1 MVLVRVYSTDEVV
14 AGNVKT
20 WVDPA
25 VSVAVPMVVVTVPTV
40 SSSTSELAEEERTD
54 NDCAVAGPG
63 AGQNVADA
71 LPEPLL
77 VCVLLVVVPDGYV
90 MVYCPEHWLKLA
102 KGTKAQSAK
111 TSVKSFF
118 MLNERC

>member
-1 MVLVRVYSTDEVV
+1 MVLVRVYSTDKVV

-40 SSSTSELAEEERTD
+40 SSSTSELAEEEKTD

-77 VCVLLVVVPDGYV
+77 VGVVTVVVPDGYV
-90 MVYCPEHWLKLA
+90 KVYCPWQFWLKLA
-102 KGTKAQSAK
+102 KGTEAQSAK

-118 MLNERC
+118 MLDE